1 MTLTRAQV
9 EHLARIIAAGGTS
22 AIRDSPLATSHW
34 ARGCLNKL
42 HALGLLVV
50 TPGSAGVPPSATVT
64 DAGRAAYAAAQS
76 ATTSD

>member
-22 AIRDSPLATSHW
+22 AIRDSPLATSKW
-34 ARGCLNKL
+34 ARGCLNRL
-42 HALGLLVV
+42 RDLGLLVL

-64 DAGRAAYAAAQS
+64 DAGRAAYAETQNEQEP
-76 ATTSD
+76 